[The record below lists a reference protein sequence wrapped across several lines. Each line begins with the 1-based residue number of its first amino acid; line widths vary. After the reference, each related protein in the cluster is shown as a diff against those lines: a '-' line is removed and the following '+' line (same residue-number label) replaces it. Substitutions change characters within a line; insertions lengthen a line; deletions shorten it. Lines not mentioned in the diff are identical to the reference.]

1 MLFTAKMYGGI
12 IDMTRFDREL
22 KGEFGDYWKKE
33 AIKFLHK
40 IEEEVF
46 TGKITIDAQGV
57 ARNCIGRVVMDDVAN
72 ALDYII
78 QDGSFRWDKTI
89 EARNKENEA
98 FLKEYASRE
107 HHYSDE
113 EIAEMKAAFGEGTKV
128 VNILTGKEIQL

>member
-1 MLFTAKMYGGI
+1 
-12 IDMTRFDREL
+12 MTRFDREL
-22 KGEFGDYWKKE
+22 RGEFGEYWKKE

-46 TGKITIDAQGV
+46 TGTITIDAEGV
-57 ARNCIGRVVMDDVAN
+57 ARNCIGKVVMDDVAN
-72 ALDYII
+72 ALDYIF
-78 QDGSFRWDKTI
+78 QDGSFRRDKTA
-89 EARNKENEA
+89 EAREIEDKE

-113 EIAEMKAAFGEGTKV
+113 ELAEMKAAFGEVTKV

>member
-1 MLFTAKMYGGI
+1 
-12 IDMTRFDREL
+12 MTRFDREL
-22 KGEFGDYWKKE
+22 RGEFGDYWKKE
-33 AIKFLHK
+33 AIKYLHK

-46 TGKITIDAQGV
+46 TGKITIDSEGV
-57 ARNCIGRVVMDDVAN
+57 ARNCIGQVVMDDVAN

-89 EARNKENEA
+89 EARNKENEE

-107 HHYSDE
+107 IHYSSE

-128 VNILTGKEIQL
+128 VNILTGRKIQL

>member
-1 MLFTAKMYGGI
+1 
-12 IDMTRFDREL
+12 MTRFDKEL
-22 KGEFGDYWKKE
+22 QGLYGDYWKKE
-33 AIKFLHK
+33 AIKYLHK

-46 TGKITIDAQGV
+46 TGKITFDSEGV

-89 EARNKENEA
+89 EARNKENEE

-107 HHYSDE
+107 PHYSSE
-113 EIAEMKAAFGEGTKV
+113 EIAEMKAAFGGGTKV
-128 VNILTGKEIQL
+128 VNILTGREIQL

>member
-1 MLFTAKMYGGI
+1 
-12 IDMTRFDREL
+12 MTRFDKEL
-22 KGEFGDYWKKE
+22 KGEYGEFWKKE
-33 AIKFLHK
+33 AIQYLHK

-46 TGKITIDAQGV
+46 RGEITIDKEGV

-78 QDGSFRWDKTI
+78 RDGSFSWDKTI
-89 EARNKENEA
+89 EARNKENEE

-107 HHYSDE
+107 PHYSSE
-113 EIAEMKAAFGEGTKV
+113 EIAEMKAAFGEGTRV

>member
-1 MLFTAKMYGGI
+1 
-12 IDMTRFDREL
+12 MTRFDREL
-22 KGEFGDYWKKE
+22 RGEFGEYWKKE

-46 TGKITIDAQGV
+46 TGKITINSDGV
-57 ARNCIGRVVMDDVAN
+57 ARNSIGRVVMDDIAN

-107 HHYSDE
+107 QHYSDE
-113 EIAEMKAAFGEGTKV
+113 EIVEMKAAFGEGTKV

>member
-1 MLFTAKMYGGI
+1 
-12 IDMTRFDREL
+12 MTRFDREL
-22 KGEFGDYWKKE
+22 RGEYGEFWKKE
-33 AIKFLHK
+33 AIQYLHK

-46 TGKITIDAQGV
+46 RGEITIDEEGV
-57 ARNCIGRVVMDDVAN
+57 ARNCIGRVVVDEVAN

-89 EARNKENEA
+89 EARNKENEE

-107 HHYSDE
+107 PHYSSE

-128 VNILTGKEIQL
+128 VNILTGREIQL